1 MAYGLFSFAPPAA
14 TDVVTS
20 ATQTAQGA
28 TTAPD
33 AVTSATVNALPHT
46 GLALVFDKVEYGIMV
61 PLVYLSLLF
70 CLAAIVWRIVS
81 ILRAPAQPFSLKLFP
96 AAKRPGLAAM
106 ADTFTMPQI
115 RRHKPLFWV
124 FLMVFH
130 VSFLLLIL
138 GHLDILP
145 QISIV
150 PESSR
155 HMLGAGLVGV
165 GVTVPLFYFLFR
177 RFRSPNREISVP
189 ADYLLLILILFLCL
203 LGDLMSW
210 GNSWTASGFVMTK
223 SDFAKYFY
231 NLSVFSFADPRMVLK
246 GSHYHIL
253 VIHVLLAELFFVVLP
268 FSKVVHAFLALP
280 INLIRRK

>member
-1 MAYGLFSFAPPAA
+1 MAYGLFLFAPPAA
-14 TDVVTS
+14 ADAVSS
-20 ATQTAQGA
+20 ATQAAQGGA
-28 TTAPD
+28 SPD
-33 AVTSATVNALPHT
+33 VVTSATVNALPHT
-46 GLALVFDKVEYGIMV
+46 GLALVLDKAEYGIMV
-61 PLVYLSLLF
+61 PLFYLSLLF
-70 CLAAIVWRIVS
+70 CLAAIVWRVVS

-96 AAKRPGLAAM
+96 AAKRPGLAAL
-106 ADTFTMPQI
+106 ADTFAMPQI
-115 RRHKPLFWV
+115 RRHKPLFWA

-145 QISIV
+145 QISLL
-150 PESSR
+150 PETSR

-165 GVTVPLFYFLFR
+165 GVTAPLFYFLFR

-189 ADYLLLILILFLCL
+189 ADYLLLVLILFLCL
-203 LGDLMSW
+203 FGDLMSW

-223 SDFAKYFY
+223 NDFAKYFY
-231 NLSVFSFADPRMVLK
+231 NLSVFNFADPRMVLK
-246 GSHYHIL
+246 GSHYHFI

-268 FSKVVHAFLALP
+268 FSKVVHAFLAMP